1 MRLAL
6 ASLIAP
12 LALGLGTVSTAAFAQ
27 EQTAP
32 VPAPAPEQ
40 APAPAPVDPAP
51 APVDPAAPLVAA
63 PPAAEAPPAYV
74 EPVRGPMTT
83 DPVSLQLYAV
93 LDKICKPSVVG
104 GDFEAL
110 AKANGFK
117 KKKQMWTLDLAKP
130 YSIVLDNPGSNKNVC
145 ALTLHYS
152 QSPDQAQALATALHD
167 WATWENKPQMRLIRN
182 DQVNGSDFKRFTVS
196 WDDAWADGRA
206 GLVYMRV
213 KKLDDTSVGKNFE
226 EARVLYSTNSR

>member
-27 EQTAP
+27 AQTAP

-40 APAPAPVDPAP
+40 TPAP
-51 APVDPAAPLVAA
+51 APVDPAAPAVATPPAADPAA
-63 PPAAEAPPAYV
+63 PPAEPAYV
-74 EPVRGPMTT
+74 EPVRGPITT

-93 LDKICKPSVVG
+93 LDKICKPSVIG

-117 KKKQMWTLDLAKP
+117 KKKQMWTLELVKP

-167 WATWENKPQMRLIRN
+167 WATWETKPQMRLIRN
-182 DQVNGSDFKRFTVS
+182 DQVNGSDYKRFTVS